1 MKNSFLTKALA
12 YFFRG
17 VLFVAPIAFTI
28 MVIQVVFNWLD
39 GLLPF
44 NIPGLGLLILITGI
58 IGVGY
63 LASTFFMKPFIE
75 LFDQFINKIPLLSLV
90 YNSIKDL
97 IGAFV
102 GDKRK
107 FNKPVMVQFDGLG
120 KIMKP
125 GFITQDDLAKINFPG
140 YSSVYLPHSYNFSG
154 NILIVAND
162 LIQTWDINGTAA
174 MKFIVSGGVTGI
186 EEM

>member
-1 MKNSFLTKALA
+1 MKNSFFNKALS

-28 MVIQVVFNWLD
+28 MVIQVVFIWVD

-44 NIPGLGLLILITGI
+44 NIPGLGVIILISGI

-63 LASTFFMKPFIE
+63 LASTYFMKPFIE
-75 LFDQFINKIPLLSLV
+75 LFDQFINKVPLLSLI

-125 GFITQDDLAKINFPG
+125 GFITQDDLAGINLPG
-140 YSSVYLPHSYNFSG
+140 YCSVYLPHSYNFSG
-154 NILIVAND
+154 NILIVANE
-162 LIQTWDINGTAA
+162 LVQPWDVNGTTA

-186 EEM
+186 EDM

>member
-1 MKNSFLTKALA
+1 MKNIYLNKIIG
-12 YFFRG
+12 YFFKG
-17 VLFVAPIAFTI
+17 IIFVAPIAFTV
-28 MVIQVVFNWLD
+28 MVIQAVFTWLD

-44 NIPGLGLLILITGI
+44 NIPGLGVVILVLSVIFI
-58 IGVGY
+58 GY
-63 LASTFFMKPFIE
+63 LASTYFLKPFIE
-75 LFDQFINKIPLLSLV
+75 LFDQFINKIPLLSLI

-107 FNKPVMVQFDGLG
+107 FNKPVMVQFDTAG

-125 GFITQDDLAKINFPG
+125 GFITQEDLSDLKLNG
-140 YSSVYLPHSYNFSG
+140 YCSVYLPHSYNFSG
-154 NILIVAND
+154 NIIIVSND
-162 LIQTWDINGTAA
+162 LVKPWDVNGTDA
-174 MKFIVSGGVTGI
+174 MKFIVSGGVTGV